1 MRKTL
6 LTIIAV
12 AALVFSASAQQKG
25 EQYVGLNLD
34 YNTGTSSLLVNINNR
49 YDDKSTSRA
58 GDNLGAGIDYGYFVA
73 NNLLLKAHIG
83 YGYEKQGLDISH
95 SLNIAPGLAYYVK
108 IANGFYYT
116 PNISVAYAMSSTKQ
130 TDDSYLTLNGFG
142 VELQPFAV
150 EFRPTKRFAMN
161 ISLASLQYVYLM
173 GKIDTG
179 DLLDATIDIN
189 GFSFDLLANAQIGF
203 KLYF

>member
-12 AALVFSASAQQKG
+12 AALAFSASAQQKG

-83 YGYEKQGLDISH
+83 YGYEKQGIDISH

-130 TDDSYLTLNGFG
+130 TDDSYFTLNGFG

-150 EFRPTKRFAMN
+150 EFRPIKRFAMN
-161 ISLASLQYVYLM
+161 ISLASLPYVYLM

-179 DLLDATIDIN
+179 DLLDATIDVN